1 MSSAEGGLRLEKGGS
16 AVTEQK
22 KPAAQAQG
30 EGKILLTKENLAERS
45 GNTPRVNAA
54 IALFFLVAMLVLFL
68 VALLVLRLMGFGSE
82 KGPSITPLYWGFAIC
97 TGIGL
102 VGIVKGEID
111 RLRLKRAIRTGD
123 FFLSIETLQ
132 EKYVL
137 SGSPGSPGK
146 KYMLAFRFHDTGS
159 RKIIRVSE
167 NIYRNAKTKVGAK
180 YYFVRREDRLLCD
193 VPFPLCEY
201 EPDEELR
208 RLIRNP
214 EQEEKAE
221 ETAEDAPGED
231 RRELP

>member
-1 MSSAEGGLRLEKGGS
+1 M
-16 AVTEQK
+16 TEQRK
-22 KPAAQAQG
+22 TPAQAGG
-30 EGKILLTKENLAERS
+30 EEKILLTKENLVERS
-45 GNTPRVNAA
+45 GNTPRVYAA

-82 KGPSITPLYWGFAIC
+82 KGPTLTPLYWGFGII
-97 TGIGL
+97 TGIVLLGF
-102 VGIVKGEID
+102 VKRDID
-111 RLRLKRAIRTGD
+111 RLVLKRAIRTED

-146 KYMLAFRFHDTGS
+146 KYMLAFRFPDTGN
-159 RKIIRVSE
+159 RKIIQVSE
-167 NIYRNAKTKVGAK
+167 GTYRNAKTKVGAK

-193 VPFPLCEY
+193 EPFPLCDY

-214 EQEEKAE
+214 EQGEKAE
-221 ETAEDAPGED
+221 EAGADAPGED